1 MKSLSL
7 VIALYNQLEF
17 TRQCLA
23 SIKAYTPAPFEL
35 ILIDNGCVDGTTEY
49 LRGVE
54 ATVISNAQNLGCAK
68 AWNQG
73 IRASRGDVIGILNND
88 LLMTAGWSEALLA
101 FMEEGGYGIVCP
113 SAREGPLDYDL
124 AAYAREFTQ
133 ACGGAVRR
141 ELYAPCMLI
150 DRAVFDR
157 IGLFDEAFSYGG
169 CEDTDFLWRTKA
181 AGFSVAMTG
190 AALIHHFS
198 KVTQVAVSRTETD
211 QYWDHN
217 MAHFKQKWG
226 RTIRGN
232 WFQRRFTDVKAKLIK
247 RSEQRRF
254 GHTLVE
260 KFPRRVDRGKPLG

>member
-23 SIKAYTPAPFEL
+23 SIKASTPAPFEL
-35 ILIDNGCVDGTTEY
+35 ILIDNGCVDGTAEY
-49 LRGVE
+49 LRGVD
-54 ATVISNAQNLGCAK
+54 ATVISNEQNLGFAK

-133 ACGGAVRR
+133 ACAGAVRR

-190 AALIHHFS
+190 AALIHHSS

-232 WFQRRFTDVKAKLIK
+232 WLQRRFTDVKAKLIK
-247 RSEQRRF
+247 QSEQRRF

-260 KFPRRVDRGKPLG
+260 KFPRRVDRGKPLE